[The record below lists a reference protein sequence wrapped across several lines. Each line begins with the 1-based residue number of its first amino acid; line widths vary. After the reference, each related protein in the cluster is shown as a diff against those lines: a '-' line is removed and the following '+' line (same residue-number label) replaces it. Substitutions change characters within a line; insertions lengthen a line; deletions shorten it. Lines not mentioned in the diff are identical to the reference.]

1 MSPARNSD
9 RRTFLKAA
17 AGSLVAV
24 PFSLSSIAVAPSWI
38 QAARGEM
45 PYRPLG
51 KTGERVS
58 LVGIGG
64 AHIGY
69 QHVEEK
75 EATRIMHAAIDAGI
89 NFFDNSWDYNKGQSE
104 ERMGRALASPGKR
117 EKVFLMTK
125 FCCHSQGWSAS
136 AALRMLDES
145 LKRLRTDY
153 LDLWQIHEVIQ
164 RDHPEKAFQADSAVE
179 ALVKAKESGKVRYV
193 GFTGHRDPEI
203 HLEMLKRD
211 FPFDTVQMP
220 LNVMDAHYR
229 SFENQVLPVLRERHI
244 GAIGMKPLGGGSR
257 TGVILESKVV
267 DARECLRYAMNL
279 PVSTVI
285 TGIISM
291 ATRDQAIEVA
301 TSFAPFEKEEL
312 ASLLERTRVLARDGK
327 FENYKQW
334 G

>member
-1 MSPARNSD
+1 MSPTRSTD
-9 RRTFLKAA
+9 RRAFLKTA
-17 AGSLVAV
+17 AGTLVAV
-24 PFSLSSIAVAPSWI
+24 PFSLSSVGAFPSWI

-51 KTGERVS
+51 KTGEEVS

-69 QHVEEK
+69 QHVEEA
-75 EATRIMHAAIDAGI
+75 EAIRIMHAAIDSGI
-89 NFFDNSWDYNKGQSE
+89 NFFDNSWDYNKGLSE

-125 FCCHSQGWSAS
+125 FCCHSQGWSTS

-145 LKRLRTDY
+145 LKRLQTDY

-164 RDHPEKAFQADSAVE
+164 RDHPEKAFQTDSAVE
-179 ALVKAKESGKVRYV
+179 ALVKAKESGKVRHV
-193 GFTGHRDPEI
+193 GFTGHREPEI
-203 HLEMLKRD
+203 HLDMLKQE
-211 FPFDTVQMP
+211 FPFETVQMP

-229 SFENQVLPVLRERHI
+229 SFENQVLPVLRERNI
-244 GAIGMKPLGGGSR
+244 GVIGMKPLGGGAR
-257 TGVILESKVV
+257 TGAILESNVV
-267 DARECLRYAMNL
+267 SATECLRYAMNL
-279 PVSTVI
+279 PVSTVV

-291 ATRDQAIEVA
+291 ETLEQAIQA
-301 TSFAPFEKEEL
+301 AISFRPFEKEEL
-312 ASLLERTRVLARDGK
+312 ASLLERTRTLARNGE
-327 FENYKQW
+327 FERYKQW

>member
-1 MSPARNSD
+1 MRPTRNTD
-9 RRTFLKAA
+9 RRSFLKTT

-24 PFSLSSIAVAPSWI
+24 PFSLGSISTFPSWI
-38 QAARGEM
+38 QDAGGEM

-51 KTGERVS
+51 KTGEKVS

-69 QHVEEK
+69 QHVEET
-75 EATRIMHAAIDAGI
+75 EATRIMHAAIDSGI
-89 NFFDNSWDYNKGQSE
+89 NFFDNSWDYNRGLSE

-125 FCCHSQGWSAS
+125 FCCHREGWSTAT
-136 AALRMLDES
+136 ALRMLDES
-145 LKRLRTDY
+145 LKRLQTDY

-164 RDHPEKAFQADSAVE
+164 RDHPEKAFQTDSAVE
-179 ALVKAKESGKVRYV
+179 ALVKAKEAGKVRYV

-203 HLEMLKRD
+203 HLEMLKKE

-229 SFENQVLPVLRERHI
+229 SFENSVLPVLQKRNI
-244 GAIGMKPLGGGSR
+244 AAIGMKPLGGGSR
-257 TGVILESKVV
+257 TGAILESNVV
-267 DARECLRYAMNL
+267 SAEECLRYAMNL
-279 PVSTVI
+279 PVSTVV

-291 ATRDQAIEVA
+291 NTLNQAIQAA
-301 TSFAPFEKEEL
+301 TSFKPFEADEL
-312 ASLLERTRVLARDGK
+312 RALLDRTRTVAQNGQ
-327 FENYKQW
+327 FENYKRW